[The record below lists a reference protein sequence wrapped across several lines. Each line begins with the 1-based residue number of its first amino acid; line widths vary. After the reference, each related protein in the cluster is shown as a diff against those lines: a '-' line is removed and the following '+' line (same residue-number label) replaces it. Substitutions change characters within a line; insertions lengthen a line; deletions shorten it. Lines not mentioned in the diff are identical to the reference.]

1 MLDQVC
7 KAAGD
12 EAVYKNK
19 DNIFLL
25 KSQNAC
31 ISVGNLVASS
41 NAEHIARKLA
51 EKLAIEDYKE
61 LLSDE

>member
-41 NAEHIARKLA
+41 NAERIARKLA
-51 EKLAIEDYKE
+51 EKLDIEDYNE